1 MIYSEKNIHAM
12 TQTPVLR
19 TGKAYRTNYFAAFSS
34 NPTRL
39 VGKLVDEGRLRKLQG
54 GLYYAPAQSRWGAL
68 EPTPEVL
75 LNTWLEGRR
84 GRDWVF
90 TGSEVWNAL
99 GLGATAV
106 QAERWV
112 YNYKRSGHVKLGNN
126 RFFMRKIPFPRKP
139 PVEWFVVDL
148 LNHQSAAAVGHEALT
163 SMLQVALAK
172 KRFDPE
178 KLKELALQYGRK
190 STLATVEFATAKAE
204 R

>member
-1 MIYSEKNIHAM
+1 M
-12 TQTPVLR
+12 
-19 TGKAYRTNYFAAFSS
+19 
-34 NPTRL
+34 
-39 VGKLVDEGRLRKLQG
+39 
-54 GLYYAPAQSRWGAL
+54 
-68 EPTPEVL
+68 EPTSEVL

-112 YNYKRSGHVKLGNN
+112 YNYKRSGHVKLGNH
-126 RFFMRKIPFPRKP
+126 RFFMRKIPFPVKP

-148 LNHQSAAAVGHEALT
+148 LNHQSAAAIEQESLVSL
-163 SMLQVALAK
+163 LQTALAE
-172 KRFDPE
+172 KRFHSE
-178 KLKELALQYGRK
+178 SLREMALQYGRK
-190 STLATVEFATAKAE
+190 STVAAVEFAILKTE